1 MTSKHIRAAVLENSL
16 IAKCTYQMKLQVP
29 CASLEFF
36 RPGQFAHIRIPG
48 SAELLLRRPISIN
61 NFSANEGWIQL
72 AYLAAGKGTHRL
84 SCAQPGDELDILFPL
99 GNGFKLDAGH
109 KKVLLVGGG
118 IGIAPL
124 LSVIT
129 YYPDREYAALLGYRS
144 RDCVYQEEEFEKKA
158 ETIVSTDDGTF
169 GRGGFCTDPLPG
181 MLESF
186 RPDVILAC
194 GPTFFFSTLKRLTKD
209 IGIPVYAS
217 LEQHMGCGTG
227 GCSVCVCKIAG
238 EHRRVCVEGPVF
250 KLAEVEL

>member
-1 MTSKHIRAAVLENSL
+1 MISKHIHAAVLENSR
-16 IAKCTYQMKLQVP
+16 IAKDTYKMKLQVP
-29 CASLEFF
+29 CSALEFF

-48 SAELLLRRPISIN
+48 SPELLLRRPISIN
-61 NFSANEGWIQL
+61 DFDADAGWIQL
-72 AYLAAGKGTHRL
+72 AYLLTGKGTHRL
-84 SCAQPGDELDILFPL
+84 ATAKAGDELDILFPL

-109 KKVLLVGGG
+109 RKVLLVGGG

-129 YYPDREYAALLGYRS
+129 YYPDRKYTALLGYRS
-144 RDCVYQEEEFEKKA
+144 QGCVYQAEEFGKKA
-158 ETIVSTDDGTF
+158 KTYVSTDDGTF
-169 GRGGFCTDPLPG
+169 GHRGFCTDFLPEQ
-181 MLESF
+181 LQSF
-186 RPDVILAC
+186 QPDVILSC
-194 GPTFFFSTLKRLTKD
+194 GPTFFFTTLQRLTKD

-227 GCSVCVCKIAG
+227 GCSVCVCKVAG